1 MRAHRGGVLA
11 GAIVLVGVLVGA
23 IPAAAA
29 TTAAGEVVVD
39 QDFTLA
45 AIVVTPTPTPS
56 DPGTTGG
63 TTLPA
68 TGLAPETFL
77 WAGIGAAVLVI
88 GGVLVV
94 LSRRRSKDD

>member
-1 MRAHRGGVLA
+1 MHAYMDGVLA
-11 GAIVLVGVLVGA
+11 GAQV
-23 IPAAAA
+23 
-29 TTAAGEVVVD
+29 
-39 QDFTLA
+39 
-45 AIVVTPTPTPS
+45 
-56 DPGTTGG
+56 
-63 TTLPA
+63 LPA